1 MAKIRVKVPV
11 LGFRKQVVETP
22 PTKAQLVKR
31 ALSTQQDRLTGRL
44 AKKETRPDRT
54 ISTSIL
60 ASRFPGMVRLSRQNP
75 EAARQLDQAA
85 AASLAPSR
93 RGRFATLGLL
103 GLISLGAGVAASRR
117 TTKESRAEL
126 AQQGGRYALIVVRQ
140 TVVGGRSLGGQA
152 VRTASVARA
161 RLVRRREEEVD
172 PETIT
177 DRVRTEL
184 GENQMLRHLPRINVN
199 TEPDGIV
206 YLRGT
211 VPGDGERELAERI
224 ARRQRGVQ
232 RVVNELQVQAG
243 DSA

>member
-1 MAKIRVKVPV
+1 M
-11 LGFRKQVVETP
+11 
-22 PTKAQLVKR
+22 
-31 ALSTQQDRLTGRL
+31 
-44 AKKETRPDRT
+44 
-54 ISTSIL
+54 
-60 ASRFPGMVRLSRQNP
+60 
-75 EAARQLDQAA
+75 
-85 AASLAPSR
+85 
-93 RGRFATLGLL
+93 L

-152 VRTASVARA
+152 MRGASIARA
-161 RLVRRREEEVD
+161 RLIRRREEEVE

-184 GENQMLRHLPRINVN
+184 GENVALRHLTRITVN

-211 VPGDGERELAERI
+211 VPGESELALAGQI
-224 ARRQRGVQ
+224 ARRQRGVI

-243 DSA
+243 DGA